1 MDQKKTGYFLKQLRN
16 EKKLTQEQ
24 IRQEVT
30 ALQDM
35 GHKRLAIE
43 AGEDPK
49 NNPHGVTLGDGK
61 QYARYQ
67 HAVGT
72 CRFL

>member
-24 IRQEVT
+24 LAEKIS
-30 ALQDM
+30 D
-35 GHKRLAIE
+35 HK
-43 AGEDPK
+43 
-49 NNPHGVTLGDGK
+49 PHGVTLGDGK

>member
-16 EKKLTQEQ
+16 EKKDAGAACGK
-24 IRQEVT
+24 IS
-30 ALQDM
+30 D
-35 GHKRLAIE
+35 HK
-43 AGEDPK
+43 
-49 NNPHGVTLGDGK
+49 PHGVTLGDGK